1 MKIKSLILAVIGG
14 IVITLLTGLVNQSP
28 ACTRIVCV
36 IGQVYSGYPL
46 AWVETLAGASR
57 FVRPPRL
64 AVDIVTWT
72 IGVAV
77 IMFGYP
83 RHETS
88 MRLADTS
95 RQATRISVPESIK
108 RTLHITD

>member
-1 MKIKSLILAVIGG
+1 VFILKIKIKSLILAVIGG

-57 FVRPPRL
+57 FVRPLRL

-77 IMFGYP
+77 IMFGVSKARNKYAP
-83 RHETS
+83 SGHVSSSNT
-88 MRLADTS
+88 DF
-95 RQATRISVPESIK
+95 
-108 RTLHITD
+108 RT